1 MNGTRLLSLAHL
13 SLGFA
18 LAMLVSGCAVPAD
31 SGGPSGTGA
40 AAASPAG
47 AAQPGAT
54 PGTQSTTQPAT
65 QRLRGRYTHMA
76 DTGSFVDCRTGQRL
90 IVAIE
95 GDNAALESAY
105 LKTRQAPGIPVLAT
119 VDGRIESRVFMEG
132 PARPML
138 IVESFVAAQGGY
150 GCDGPIAQSPLQ
162 NTYWKFLSVRGSP
175 VTVAQSEP
183 YLVLASQDK
192 RVSGST
198 GCNRMIGGYSVD
210 GDRLNLSGVGGTMM
224 MCPEGMEQE
233 RAILDVLGEVRRWRV
248 YGDRLDLLGASGD
261 VALAQ
266 LEARQMR

>member
-1 MNGTRLLSLAHL
+1 MNGSRLLSLAHL

-31 SGGPSGTGA
+31 SGGTGA
-40 AAASPAG
+40 TAASPAG
-47 AAQPGAT
+47 AAQPGSAA
-54 PGTQSTTQPAT
+54 GAASTTQPAT

-90 IVAIE
+90 IVATE

-162 NTYWKFLSVRGSP
+162 NTYWKLLSVRGSP
-175 VTVAQSEP
+175 VTVAKDQTEP
-183 YLVLASQDK
+183 YLTLAPQDK

-198 GCNRMIGGYSVD
+198 GCNRVIGGYALD
-210 GDRLNLSGVGGTMM
+210 GDRLTFTGMGGTMM

-233 RAILDVLGEVRRWRV
+233 RAILDMLGEVRRWRV